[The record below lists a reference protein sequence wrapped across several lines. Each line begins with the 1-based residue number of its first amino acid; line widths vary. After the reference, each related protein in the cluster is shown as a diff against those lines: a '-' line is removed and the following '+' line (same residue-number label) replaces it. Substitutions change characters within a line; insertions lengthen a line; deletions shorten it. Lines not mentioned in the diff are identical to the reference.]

1 MAGRLVQEMRAK
13 IQERTQLTASAGIAP
28 NCFLAKVCSDLN
40 NPNGQFELLPNAED
54 IMNFVST
61 LNIRKVGGI
70 GNVQEQL
77 LKGIGVQTCRDLFE
91 KRAEIRL
98 LFSELSSEY
107 YLEVSQGIGSSRI
120 EPPEERERKSI
131 STETTFSET
140 SDRAAML
147 DMLTQ
152 LCRDLAGDCRA
163 RQSLSRS
170 NLMISKPRPECPSCV
185 TSLMMRTLSTPRRGR
200 S

>member
-40 NPNGQFELLPNAED
+40 KPNGQFELRPNAED

-98 LFSELSSEY
+98 LFSELSSEF

-120 EPPEERERKSI
+120 EPPEEREWNTI
-131 STETTFSET
+131 STET
-140 SDRAAML
+140 
-147 DMLTQ
+147 MLTN
-152 LCRDLAGDCRA
+152 LEENDDKKADSDNVEPLEPTFLHVLFALRA
-163 RQSLSRS
+163 NSQK
-170 NLMISKPRPECPSCV
+170 SKCWVFTLKNVSADKPSPP
-185 TSLMMRTLSTPRRGR
+185 TLLKKNR
-200 S
+200 